1 MLAQKYRLRR
11 SKDIARVYQ
20 RGRYSSGRDFT
31 IKSLSN
37 GYTETR
43 IAIVVSRKVA
53 KSAVVRNRIRRRISG
68 QIEEAWKTVRP
79 GYDIVIT
86 VREDISAIDTPILRD
101 DLHKHLR
108 RLELIKES

>member
-1 MLAQKYRLRR
+1 MLAQKYRLRK

-31 IKSLSN
+31 IKAINN
-37 GYTETR
+37 GFSDTR
-43 IAIVVSRKVA
+43 LAIVVSRKVS
-53 KSAVVRNRIRRRISG
+53 KSAVVRNRIRRRVSG

-86 VREDISAIDTPILRD
+86 VREDISALETGSLRN
-101 DLHKHLR
+101 DLYKHLH
-108 RLELIKES
+108 RLDLTEES